1 MKSLLF
7 TAILSLRKRS
17 EQILINFAILLQ
29 VRLTH
34 AQTFFR
40 GVRPQGLLRTWR
52 VKNEKTLDILV
63 HAQKRICLGADQF
76 IAGVQIFHGL
86 HEMKYFSL
94 EVLFLAKIYV

>member
-17 EQILINFAILLQ
+17 EQILSKFAILLQ

-40 GVRPQGLLRTWR
+40 GVGLKGFGAGAIVRARPFTSEIVGSIRATDSCI
-52 VKNEKTLDILV
+52 TL
-63 HAQKRICLGADQF
+63 
-76 IAGVQIFHGL
+76 
-86 HEMKYFSL
+86 M
-94 EVLFLAKIYV
+94 